1 MWWEGTDHEPIQ
13 QYEGQEPRIKWAVLG
28 RAGLCP
34 SWRDHHDRG
43 LGSLFGGIIVR
54 SRVGCW
60 RTITAYVTTKLT
72 VICSHHGQGRMEN
85 INNKKKKAKPKK
97 RLIRPKMEISD
108 KIQD

>member
-1 MWWEGTDHEPIQ
+1 MEDWGMWTLNDCKPELWSYQDMWWEGTDYEPIQ

-43 LGSLFGGIIVR
+43 LGSLVGGISVR

-60 RTITAYVTTKLT
+60 HTITVCVTTKLT
-72 VICSHHGQGRMEN
+72 VKDGNICSV
-85 INNKKKKAKPKK
+85 IVV
-97 RLIRPKMEISD
+97 
-108 KIQD
+108 